1 MGNFGEG
8 NWLREV
14 SAGEKK
20 RKRKKVRG
28 LQQATFPCSS
38 DLIHGGGDK

>member
-14 SAGEKK
+14 SAGKKKKKK
-20 RKRKKVRG
+20 RGKRRRAGEVS
-28 LQQATFPCSS
+28 LF
-38 DLIHGGGDK
+38 H